1 MSAYTRPVSKIAI
14 LSDANDAPGG
24 ALCSVHPGGSG
35 GGGLYVD
42 LSIVS
47 EKKELISETLYG
59 SIHMHLKSTYL
70 VKSVFVNPGVPELPT
85 DSYFRYG

>member
-1 MSAYTRPVSKIAI
+1 M

-24 ALCSVHPGGSG
+24 ALCSVQPGGSG

-47 EKKELISETLYG
+47 EKKELITEALY
-59 SIHMHLKSTYL
+59 SSSHRHIKSRYGYQEC
-70 VKSVFVNPGVPELPT
+70 KSVFVNPGVPELPT
-85 DSYFRYG
+85 VRS